1 MRKLIDY
8 IRSEQWAMSVAITV
22 AILQQ
27 IPSLVQLIEG
37 ELDSVESW
45 NLTGLATVAAGV
57 LIKGNVWARRTV
69 EKIEA
74 DALHTA
80 PPGQALV
87 PAGVVALPPEG
98 LRLDGSGAL
107 AGNVFY
113 GSGSTAVITSSQPL
127 VEAPVA
133 HAEREV
139 ETAQTFRP
147 FANLIVPSAH
157 LPGVPP
163 ATAELPPIYGCE

>member
-8 IRSEQWAMSVAITV
+8 IRSEQWAMFIAITV
-22 AILQQ
+22 AVLQQ

-74 DALHTA
+74 EALHTA

-87 PAGVVALPPEG
+87 PAKLVHPSA
-98 LRLDGSGAL
+98 SQ
-107 AGNVFY
+107 VFY
-113 GSGSTAVITSSQPL
+113 GNGSTAVITSSQPL
-127 VEAPVA
+127 VETTQPGDPAPTFVPTA